1 MIGKLNAAKPEK
13 KEKKKKDIRK
23 YFIKIN
29 I

>member
-1 MIGKLNAAKPEK
+1 MIGKLNAPKPEK
-13 KEKKKKDIRK
+13 KRKEKKDIRK